1 MSINE
6 PDQHEQHYSSKQHF
20 QYGNKIVEYNLIKSK
35 RRKTS
40 EIIVKK
46 DGITLRVPL
55 EKTTNE
61 IENILHDKIK
71 WITIKQKELKE
82 EKNEIIKPTYEDRST
97 LPYLGLN
104 YELRIEVNSESGTER
119 LEFKEDQFIVYLRS
133 NSLGQENGIKNLY
146 LNWLREMA
154 NKIFKDKVYEYSKTI
169 GVNPKQVVLKNLKNR
184 WGSLS
189 KNQTVNLNVNL
200 IKTPNEVIDYI
211 IIHELCHFKIK
222 GHSYQYW

>member
-1 MSINE
+1 
-6 PDQHEQHYSSKQHF
+6 
-20 QYGNKIVEYNLIKSK
+20 
-35 RRKTS
+35 
-40 EIIVKK
+40 
-46 DGITLRVPL
+46 
-55 EKTTNE
+55 
-61 IENILHDKIK
+61 
-71 WITIKQKELKE
+71 
-82 EKNEIIKPTYEDRST
+82 
-97 LPYLGLN
+97 
-104 YELRIEVNSESGTER
+104 RIEVNSESGTER

-222 GHSYQYW
+222 GHSYQYWEYLKQFEPNYEQKIKWLERNTDSLL